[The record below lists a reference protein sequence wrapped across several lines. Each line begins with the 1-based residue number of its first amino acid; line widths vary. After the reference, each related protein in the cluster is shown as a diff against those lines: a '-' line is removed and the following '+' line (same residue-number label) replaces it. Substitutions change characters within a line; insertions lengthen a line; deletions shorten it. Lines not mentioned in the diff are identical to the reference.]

1 MGEELKEKLFT
12 KKEDGWKSLTTSQK
26 EELVMITENYMK
38 FLNKSKIEREFIKNA
53 KELADR
59 NGYTDIMNKQTLV
72 PGDKVYFINR
82 GKSMYLAIIGENDIE
97 ENGMHIIGSHVD
109 SPRLDL
115 KPNPLCEDGG
125 LAYFKTHYYGGI
137 KKYQWTTIP
146 LSIHGVIV
154 KTNGEKIEIEI
165 GEKETDPIFTITD
178 LLPHLA
184 QDQMEK
190 KLKNGVEGEDLK
202 LLIGS
207 IPFSCCN
214 KEEGENNKKQCNV
227 SEKVKLNILHLLNLK
242 YGITESDLLSAEL
255 ELVPAFKARSLGF
268 DESMV
273 AAYGQD
279 DKVCAYTSL
288 AAMMNLEKVKNTAIC
303 ILSDKEEVGSMG
315 NTGMESHMFDF
326 FVSEILNKLGI
337 NKPNLLDKI
346 FCFSK
351 MLSSDVDAGFD
362 PIYAY
367 VSDTNNAGYLG
378 RGITLN
384 KYTGA
389 RGKSGASDANAEYV
403 AWIRNILEKNEIKYQ
418 VSELGKVDIGGGG
431 TIAYILANKGTD
443 VIDCGVPVLSMHA
456 PYEVTSKY
464 DIYSAYKTYEAFWK
478 E

>member
-1 MGEELKEKLFT
+1 MGEELKKKLFNV
-12 KKEDGWKSLTTSQK
+12 KKDGWEDANEAERK
-26 EELVMITENYMK
+26 EIFDISEKYME
-38 FLNKSKIEREFIKNA
+38 FLNQAKTEREFIKKA
-53 KELADR
+53 RELADQ
-59 NGYTDIMNKQTLV
+59 NGYKDIMEFETLK
-72 PGDKVYFINR
+72 PGDKIYFVNR
-82 GKSMYLAIIGENDIE
+82 EKSMYLAIIGEESI

-115 KPNPLCEDGG
+115 KPNPLYEDSG

-154 KTNGEKIEIEI
+154 KKNGEKIELNI
-165 GEKETDPIFTITD
+165 GEDEKDPIFTITD

-184 QDQMEK
+184 QEQMEK
-190 KLKNGVEGEDLK
+190 KLKNGIDGEDLN

-207 IPFSCCN
+207 IPY
-214 KEEGENNKKQCNV
+214 KDEKIT
-227 SEKVKLNILHLLNLK
+227 EKVKLNILDLLNKK
-242 YGITESDLLSAEL
+242 YGITEADFNSAEI
-255 ELVPAFKARSLGF
+255 ELVPAFKARSLGL

-288 AAMMNLEKVKNTAIC
+288 AAMMNLKNVKNTAVC
-303 ILSDKEEVGSMG
+303 ILSDKEEIGSMG

-326 FVSEILNKLGI
+326 FVSEMLNKLGI
-337 NKPNLLDKI
+337 NRPNLLDKV

-362 PIYAY
+362 PIYAS
-367 VSDTNNAGYLG
+367 VSDKTNAGFIG
-378 RGITLN
+378 KGIAIV

-403 AWIRNILEKNEIKYQ
+403 AWIRNVLDNNDIKYQ
-418 VSELGKVDIGGGG
+418 LTELGKVDIGGGG

-464 DIYSAYKTYEAFWK
+464 DIYSALKTYEAFWK

>member
-1 MGEELKEKLFT
+1 MEENLKDRLFN
-12 KKEDGWKSLTTSQK
+12 KKESGWKM
-26 EELVMITENYMK
+26 VDDTEKKNIFDFSKRYID
-38 FLNKSKIEREFIKNA
+38 FLNVSKTEREFVKAA
-53 KELADR
+53 KKLADE
-59 NGYTDIMNKQTLV
+59 NGFKDIMEFESLKA
-72 PGDKVYFINR
+72 GDKIYFINR
-82 GKSMYLAIIGENDIE
+82 DKSMYLAIIGNESI
-97 ENGMHIIGSHVD
+97 ENGLHIIGSHID

-115 KPNPLCEDGG
+115 KPNPLVEEGK

-154 KTNGEKIEIEI
+154 KSNGEKIEVNI
-165 GEKETDPIFTITD
+165 GEDENDPIFTITD

-184 QDQMEK
+184 QTQMEK
-190 KLKNGVEGEDLK
+190 KLKDGVEGENLS
-202 LLIGS
+202 LLVGS
-207 IPFSCCN
+207 IPYDE
-214 KEEGENNKKQCNV
+214 KECTEQ
-227 SEKVKLNILHLLNLK
+227 VKLNILNILNKK
-242 YGITESDLLSAEL
+242 YGITEVDLTSSEL
-255 ELVPAFKARSLGF
+255 ELVPQFKARSLGL

-279 DKVCAYTSL
+279 DKVCAFTSL
-288 AAMMNLEKVKNTAIC
+288 AAMMELNNVKNTAVC

-326 FVSEILNKLGI
+326 FISEMLNKLGI
-337 NKPNLLDKI
+337 NRPNLLDKV

-362 PIYAY
+362 PLYAS
-367 VSDTNNAGYLG
+367 VSDKNNAGFLG
-378 RGITLN
+378 EGISLN

-389 RGKSGASDANAEYV
+389 RGKSSASDANAEFV
-403 AWIRNILEKNEIKYQ
+403 AWVRSVLEKNNILYQ
-418 VSELGKVDIGGGG
+418 IAELGKVDIGGGG
-431 TIAYILANKGTD
+431 TIAYILANKGAD

-464 DIYSAYKTYEAFWK
+464 DVYSAYKTYKAFWN

>member
-1 MGEELKEKLFT
+1 MEENLKDRLFN
-12 KKEDGWKSLTTSQK
+12 KKESGWKS
-26 EELVMITENYMK
+26 VDDTEKKNIFDFSKRYID
-38 FLNKSKIEREFIKNA
+38 FLNVSKTEREFVKAA
-53 KELADR
+53 KKLADE
-59 NGYTDIMNKQTLV
+59 NGFKDIMEFESLKA
-72 PGDKVYFINR
+72 GDKIYFINR
-82 GKSMYLAIIGENDIE
+82 DKSMYLAIIGEESI
-97 ENGMHIIGSHVD
+97 ENGLHIIGSHID

-115 KPNPLCEDGG
+115 KPNPLVEEGK

-154 KTNGEKIEIEI
+154 KANGEKIEVNI
-165 GEKETDPIFTITD
+165 GEDENDPIFTITD

-184 QDQMEK
+184 QAQMEK
-190 KLKNGVEGEDLK
+190 KLKDGVEGENLN
-202 LLIGS
+202 LLVGS
-207 IPFSCCN
+207 IPYDE
-214 KEEGENNKKQCNV
+214 KECGEQ
-227 SEKVKLNILHLLNLK
+227 VKLNILNILNKK
-242 YGITESDLLSAEL
+242 YGITEVDLTSSEL
-255 ELVPAFKARSLGF
+255 ELVPQFKARSLGL

-279 DKVCAYTSL
+279 DKVCAFTSL
-288 AAMMNLEKVKNTAIC
+288 AAMMELNNVKNTAVC

-326 FVSEILNKLGI
+326 FISEMLNKLGI
-337 NKPNLLDKI
+337 NRPNLLDKV

-362 PIYAY
+362 PLYAS
-367 VSDTNNAGYLG
+367 VSDKNNAGFLG
-378 RGITLN
+378 EGISLN

-389 RGKSGASDANAEYV
+389 RGKSGASDANAEFV
-403 AWIRNILEKNEIKYQ
+403 AWVRNVLEKNNILYQ
-418 VSELGKVDIGGGG
+418 IAELGKVDIGGGG
-431 TIAYILANKGTD
+431 TIAYILANKGAD

-464 DIYSAYKTYEAFWK
+464 DVYSAYKTYKAFWN

>member
-1 MGEELKEKLFT
+1 MGEELKKKLFNV
-12 KKEDGWKSLTTSQK
+12 KKDGWEEADEAERK
-26 EELVMITENYMK
+26 EIFDISEKYME
-38 FLNKSKIEREFIKNA
+38 FLNQAKTEREFIKKA
-53 KELADR
+53 RELADE
-59 NGYTDIMNKQTLV
+59 NGYKDIMEFETLK
-72 PGDKVYFINR
+72 PGDKIYFVNR
-82 GKSMYLAIIGENDIE
+82 EKSMYLAIIGEESI

-115 KPNPLCEDGG
+115 KPNPLYEDTG

-154 KTNGEKIEIEI
+154 KKNGEKIELNI
-165 GEKETDPIFTITD
+165 GEDEKDPIFTITD

-184 QDQMEK
+184 QEQMEK
-190 KLKNGVEGEDLK
+190 KLKNGINGEDLN

-207 IPFSCCN
+207 IPY
-214 KEEGENNKKQCNV
+214 KDEKLT
-227 SEKVKLNILHLLNLK
+227 EKVKLNILDLLNKK
-242 YGITESDLLSAEL
+242 YGITEADLNSAEI
-255 ELVPAFKARSLGF
+255 ELVPAFKARSLGL

-288 AAMMNLEKVKNTAIC
+288 AAMMNLKNVKNTAVC
-303 ILSDKEEVGSMG
+303 ILSDKEEIGSMG

-326 FVSEILNKLGI
+326 FVSEMLNKLGI
-337 NKPNLLDKI
+337 NRPNLLDKV

-362 PIYAY
+362 PIYAS
-367 VSDTNNAGYLG
+367 VSDKTNAGFIG
-378 RGITLN
+378 KGIAIV

-403 AWIRNILEKNEIKYQ
+403 AWIRNVLDKNEIKYQ
-418 VSELGKVDIGGGG
+418 LTELGKVDIGGGG

-464 DIYSAYKTYEAFWK
+464 DIYSALKTYEAFWK